1 MSDSSDNG
9 ILIEG
14 VRNSKKGTSD
24 GSKSYGNHGC
34 NGGLMANAFE
44 YVIDNKGICSD
55 ESYPYT
61 ASSSFMDKCKTECD
75 LVNGSDIT
83 KLDPGLRPL
92 SILFQDYNLFSH
104 LTVKDNIAIGLRPN
118 LKLDDLETEMVNSV
132 IEEVGLSKFKFIKP
146 FQLSGGQRT
155 RVSLARSIVRSKP
168 ILLLDEAFSGLGPAL
183 RSEMIK
189 LIKDKSI
196 KEGITLIM
204 VSHHIKDAIELDQKV
219 IFVNDGETMKPTN
232 VSIFINSQDK
242 NIRDYIGS

>member
-1 MSDSSDNG
+1 MLQVKNLFVDLGGFRLTADFEIERGSLISIVGPSG
-9 ILIEG
+9 AGKSTILNALAGFIPLTSG
-14 VRNSKKGTSD
+14 VIKW
-24 GSKSYGNHGC
+24 
-34 NGGLMANAFE
+34 
-44 YVIDNKGICSD
+44 
-55 ESYPYT
+55 
-61 ASSSFMDKCKTECD
+61 
-75 LVNGSDIT
+75 NGSDIT

-219 IFVNDGETMKPTN
+219 IFVNDGETMKPCLLYT
-232 VSIFINSQDK
+232 SPSP
-242 NIRDYIGS
+242 RD

>member
-1 MSDSSDNG
+1 MLQVKNLVVDLDGFKLTADFEIEKGS
-9 ILIEG
+9 LISIVG
-14 VRNSKKGTSD
+14 PSGAGKSTLLNALAGFIPLTS
-24 GSKSYGNHGC
+24 
-34 NGGLMANAFE
+34 GL
-44 YVIDNKGICSD
+44 IKW
-55 ESYPYT
+55 
-61 ASSSFMDKCKTECD
+61 
-75 LVNGSDIT
+75 NGSDIT

-92 SILFQDYNLFSH
+92 NILFQDYNLFSH

-118 LKLDDLETEMVNSV
+118 LKLNDLETDLVNSI

-155 RVSLARSIVRSKP
+155 RVSLARAIVRSKP

-232 VSIFINSQDK
+232 VSIFINSSDE

>member
-1 MSDSSDNG
+1 MLQVKNLFVDLGGFRLTADFEIERGSLISIVGPSG
-9 ILIEG
+9 AGKSTILNALAGFIPLTSG
-14 VRNSKKGTSD
+14 VIKW
-24 GSKSYGNHGC
+24 
-34 NGGLMANAFE
+34 
-44 YVIDNKGICSD
+44 
-55 ESYPYT
+55 
-61 ASSSFMDKCKTECD
+61 
-75 LVNGSDIT
+75 NGSDIT

-232 VSIFINSQDK
+232 VTDF
-242 NIRDYIGS
+242 Y

>member
-1 MSDSSDNG
+1 MLQVKNLFVDLGGFRLTADFEIERGSLISIVGPSG
-9 ILIEG
+9 AGKSTILNALAGFIPLTSG
-14 VRNSKKGTSD
+14 VIKW
-24 GSKSYGNHGC
+24 
-34 NGGLMANAFE
+34 
-44 YVIDNKGICSD
+44 
-55 ESYPYT
+55 
-61 ASSSFMDKCKTECD
+61 
-75 LVNGSDIT
+75 NGSDIT

-219 IFVNDGETMKPTN
+219 IFVNDGKTMKPTN

>member
-1 MSDSSDNG
+1 MGGFRLTADFEIERGSLISIVGPSG
-9 ILIEG
+9 AGKSTILNALAGFIPLTSG
-14 VRNSKKGTSD
+14 VIKW
-24 GSKSYGNHGC
+24 
-34 NGGLMANAFE
+34 
-44 YVIDNKGICSD
+44 
-55 ESYPYT
+55 
-61 ASSSFMDKCKTECD
+61 
-75 LVNGSDIT
+75 NGSDIT
-83 KLDPGLRPL
+83 KLDPGFRPL

-232 VSIFINSQDK
+232 VSIFINSRDK

>member
-1 MSDSSDNG
+1 MLQVKNLFVDLGGFRLTADFEIERGS
-9 ILIEG
+9 LISIVGPSGAGKSTLLNALAGFIPLTSG
-14 VRNSKKGTSD
+14 VIKW
-24 GSKSYGNHGC
+24 
-34 NGGLMANAFE
+34 
-44 YVIDNKGICSD
+44 
-55 ESYPYT
+55 
-61 ASSSFMDKCKTECD
+61 
-75 LVNGSDIT
+75 NGSDIT

-232 VSIFINSQDK
+232 VSIFINSQDE

>member
-1 MSDSSDNG
+1 MLQVKNLFFDLGGFRLTADFEIERGSLISIVGPSG
-9 ILIEG
+9 AGKSTILNALAGFIPLTSG
-14 VRNSKKGTSD
+14 VIKW
-24 GSKSYGNHGC
+24 
-34 NGGLMANAFE
+34 
-44 YVIDNKGICSD
+44 
-55 ESYPYT
+55 
-61 ASSSFMDKCKTECD
+61 
-75 LVNGSDIT
+75 NGSDIT

-118 LKLDDLETEMVNSV
+118 LKLNDSETEMVNSV

-232 VSIFINSQDK
+232 CLLYTSPSP
-242 NIRDYIGS
+242 RD

>member
-1 MSDSSDNG
+1 MLQVKNLFVDLGGFRLTADFEIERGSLVSIVGPSG
-9 ILIEG
+9 AGKSTILNALAGFIPLTSG
-14 VRNSKKGTSD
+14 VIKW
-24 GSKSYGNHGC
+24 
-34 NGGLMANAFE
+34 
-44 YVIDNKGICSD
+44 
-55 ESYPYT
+55 
-61 ASSSFMDKCKTECD
+61 
-75 LVNGSDIT
+75 NGSEIT

-232 VSIFINSQDK
+232 VSIFINSQDE

>member
-1 MSDSSDNG
+1 LYYAFSYFIYLIILEKFMLKVKNLIVDLGSFRLTADFEIERGSLISIVGPSGAGKSSLLNALAG
-9 ILIEG
+9 FIPLTSG
-14 VRNSKKGTSD
+14 VIKW
-24 GSKSYGNHGC
+24 
-34 NGGLMANAFE
+34 
-44 YVIDNKGICSD
+44 
-55 ESYPYT
+55 
-61 ASSSFMDKCKTECD
+61 
-75 LVNGSDIT
+75 NGSDFT

-118 LKLDDLETEMVNSV
+118 LKLNDLETDLVNSV

-232 VSIFINSQDK
+232 VSNFINSHDE
-242 NIRDYIGS
+242 NIRGYIGS

>member
-1 MSDSSDNG
+1 MLQVKNLFVDLGGFRLTADFEIERGSLISIVGPSG
-9 ILIEG
+9 AGKSTILNALAGFIPLTSG
-14 VRNSKKGTSD
+14 VIKW
-24 GSKSYGNHGC
+24 
-34 NGGLMANAFE
+34 
-44 YVIDNKGICSD
+44 
-55 ESYPYT
+55 
-61 ASSSFMDKCKTECD
+61 
-75 LVNGSDIT
+75 NGSDIT

-232 VSIFINSQDK
+232 VSIFIKSRDK

>member
-1 MSDSSDNG
+1 MLQVKNLFVDLGGFRLTADFEIERGSLISIVGPSG
-9 ILIEG
+9 AGKSTILNALAGFIPLTSG
-14 VRNSKKGTSD
+14 VIKW
-24 GSKSYGNHGC
+24 
-34 NGGLMANAFE
+34 
-44 YVIDNKGICSD
+44 
-55 ESYPYT
+55 
-61 ASSSFMDKCKTECD
+61 
-75 LVNGSDIT
+75 NGSDIT

-196 KEGITLIM
+196 KEGITLLM

>member
-1 MSDSSDNG
+1 MLQVKNLFVDLGGFRLTADFEIERGSLISIVGPSG
-9 ILIEG
+9 AGKSTILNALAGFIPLTSG
-14 VRNSKKGTSD
+14 VIKW
-24 GSKSYGNHGC
+24 
-34 NGGLMANAFE
+34 
-44 YVIDNKGICSD
+44 
-55 ESYPYT
+55 
-61 ASSSFMDKCKTECD
+61 
-75 LVNGSDIT
+75 NGSDIT

-183 RSEMIK
+183 RSEMVK
-189 LIKDKSI
+189 LIKNKSI
-196 KEGITLIM
+196 KKGITLIM

-219 IFVNDGETMKPTN
+219 IFVNDGKTMKPTN

>member
-1 MSDSSDNG
+1 MLQVKNLFVDLGGFRLTADFEIERGSLISIVGPSG
-9 ILIEG
+9 AGKSTILNALAGFIPLTSG
-14 VRNSKKGTSD
+14 VIKW
-24 GSKSYGNHGC
+24 
-34 NGGLMANAFE
+34 
-44 YVIDNKGICSD
+44 
-55 ESYPYT
+55 
-61 ASSSFMDKCKTECD
+61 
-75 LVNGSDIT
+75 NGSDIT

-189 LIKDKSI
+189 LIKNKSI
-196 KEGITLIM
+196 KKGITLIM

-219 IFVNDGETMKPTN
+219 IFVNDGKTMKPTN

>member
-1 MSDSSDNG
+1 MLQVKNLFVDLGGFRLTADFEIERGSLVSIVGPSG
-9 ILIEG
+9 AGKSTILNALAGFIPLTSG
-14 VRNSKKGTSD
+14 VIKW
-24 GSKSYGNHGC
+24 
-34 NGGLMANAFE
+34 
-44 YVIDNKGICSD
+44 
-55 ESYPYT
+55 
-61 ASSSFMDKCKTECD
+61 
-75 LVNGSDIT
+75 NGSDIT

-189 LIKDKSI
+189 LIKNKSI
-196 KEGITLIM
+196 KKGITLIM

-219 IFVNDGETMKPTN
+219 IFVNDGKTMKPTN

>member
-1 MSDSSDNG
+1 MLQVKNLFVDLGGFRLTADFEIERGSLISIVGPSG
-9 ILIEG
+9 AGKSTILNALAGFIPLTSG
-14 VRNSKKGTSD
+14 VIKW
-24 GSKSYGNHGC
+24 
-34 NGGLMANAFE
+34 
-44 YVIDNKGICSD
+44 
-55 ESYPYT
+55 
-61 ASSSFMDKCKTECD
+61 
-75 LVNGSDIT
+75 NGSDIT

-219 IFVNDGETMKPTN
+219 IFVNNGETMKPTN
-232 VSIFINSQDK
+232 VSIFINSLDK

>member
-1 MSDSSDNG
+1 MLQVKNLFVDLGGFRLTADFEIERGSLISIVGPSG
-9 ILIEG
+9 AGKSTILNALAGFIPLTSG
-14 VRNSKKGTSD
+14 VIKW
-24 GSKSYGNHGC
+24 
-34 NGGLMANAFE
+34 
-44 YVIDNKGICSD
+44 
-55 ESYPYT
+55 
-61 ASSSFMDKCKTECD
+61 
-75 LVNGSDIT
+75 NGSDIT

-232 VSIFINSQDK
+232 VSIFINSQDE

>member
-1 MSDSSDNG
+1 MLQVKNLFVDLGGFRLTADFEIERGSLISIVGPSGAGKSSLLNALAG
-9 ILIEG
+9 FIPLTSG
-14 VRNSKKGTSD
+14 VIKW
-24 GSKSYGNHGC
+24 
-34 NGGLMANAFE
+34 
-44 YVIDNKGICSD
+44 
-55 ESYPYT
+55 
-61 ASSSFMDKCKTECD
+61 
-75 LVNGSDIT
+75 NGSDFT

-118 LKLDDLETEMVNSV
+118 LKLNDLETHLVNSV

-232 VSIFINSQDK
+232 VSNFINSHDE
-242 NIRDYIGS
+242 NIRGYIGS

>member
-1 MSDSSDNG
+1 MLQVKNLVVDLDGFKLTADFEIEKCS
-9 ILIEG
+9 LISIVG
-14 VRNSKKGTSD
+14 PSGAGKSTLLNALAGFIPLTS
-24 GSKSYGNHGC
+24 
-34 NGGLMANAFE
+34 GL
-44 YVIDNKGICSD
+44 IKW
-55 ESYPYT
+55 
-61 ASSSFMDKCKTECD
+61 
-75 LVNGSDIT
+75 NGSDIT

-92 SILFQDYNLFSH
+92 NILFQDYNLFSH

-118 LKLDDLETEMVNSV
+118 LKLNDLETDLVNSI

-155 RVSLARSIVRSKP
+155 RVSLARAIVRSKP

-204 VSHHIKDAIELDQKV
+204 VSHNIKDAIELDQKV

-232 VSIFINSQDK
+232 VSIFINSHDG

>member
-1 MSDSSDNG
+1 MNALAGFIPLTS
-9 ILIEG
+9 G
-14 VRNSKKGTSD
+14 VIKW
-24 GSKSYGNHGC
+24 
-34 NGGLMANAFE
+34 
-44 YVIDNKGICSD
+44 
-55 ESYPYT
+55 
-61 ASSSFMDKCKTECD
+61 
-75 LVNGSDIT
+75 NGSDIT

-219 IFVNDGETMKPTN
+219 IFVKDGETMKPTN

>member
-1 MSDSSDNG
+1 MLKVKNLIVDLGSFRLTADFEIERGSLISIVGPSGAGKSSLLNALAG
-9 ILIEG
+9 FIPLTSG
-14 VRNSKKGTSD
+14 VIKW
-24 GSKSYGNHGC
+24 
-34 NGGLMANAFE
+34 
-44 YVIDNKGICSD
+44 
-55 ESYPYT
+55 
-61 ASSSFMDKCKTECD
+61 
-75 LVNGSDIT
+75 NGSDFT

-118 LKLDDLETEMVNSV
+118 LKLNDLETDLVNSV
-132 IEEVGLSKFKFIKP
+132 IEGVGLSKFKFIKP
-146 FQLSGGQRT
+146 FQLSGGQKT

-196 KEGITLIM
+196 KEGVTLIM

-232 VSIFINSQDK
+232 VSNFINSRDE
-242 NIRDYIGS
+242 NIRGYIGS

>member
-1 MSDSSDNG
+1 MLQVKNLFVDLGGFRLTADFEIERGSLISIVGPSG
-9 ILIEG
+9 AGKSTILNALAGFIPLTSG
-14 VRNSKKGTSD
+14 VIKW
-24 GSKSYGNHGC
+24 
-34 NGGLMANAFE
+34 
-44 YVIDNKGICSD
+44 
-55 ESYPYT
+55 
-61 ASSSFMDKCKTECD
+61 
-75 LVNGSDIT
+75 NGSDIT

-232 VSIFINSQDK
+232 VSNFINSHDE
-242 NIRDYIGS
+242 NIRGYIGS

>member
-1 MSDSSDNG
+1 MLKVKNLIVDLGSFRLTADFEIERGSLISIVGPSGAGKSSLLNALAG
-9 ILIEG
+9 FIPLTSG
-14 VRNSKKGTSD
+14 VIKW
-24 GSKSYGNHGC
+24 
-34 NGGLMANAFE
+34 
-44 YVIDNKGICSD
+44 
-55 ESYPYT
+55 
-61 ASSSFMDKCKTECD
+61 
-75 LVNGSDIT
+75 NGSDFT

-104 LTVKDNIAIGLRPN
+104 LTEKDNIAIGLRPN
-118 LKLDDLETEMVNSV
+118 LKLNDLETDLVNSV

-232 VSIFINSQDK
+232 VSNFINSHDE
-242 NIRDYIGS
+242 NIRGYIGS

>member
-1 MSDSSDNG
+1 MLQVKNLFVDLGGFRLTADFEIERGSLISIVGPSG
-9 ILIEG
+9 AGKSTILNALAGFIPLTSG
-14 VRNSKKGTSD
+14 VIKW
-24 GSKSYGNHGC
+24 
-34 NGGLMANAFE
+34 
-44 YVIDNKGICSD
+44 
-55 ESYPYT
+55 
-61 ASSSFMDKCKTECD
+61 
-75 LVNGSDIT
+75 NGSDIT

-232 VSIFINSQDK
+232 VFDF
-242 NIRDYIGS
+242 Y

>member
-1 MSDSSDNG
+1 MLQVKNLFVDLGGFRLTADFEIERGSLISIVGPSG
-9 ILIEG
+9 AGKSTILNALAGFIPLTSG
-14 VRNSKKGTSD
+14 VIKW
-24 GSKSYGNHGC
+24 
-34 NGGLMANAFE
+34 
-44 YVIDNKGICSD
+44 
-55 ESYPYT
+55 
-61 ASSSFMDKCKTECD
+61 
-75 LVNGSDIT
+75 NGSDIT

-204 VSHHIKDAIELDQKV
+204 VSHHIKDAIEPVSYTHLRAH
-219 IFVNDGETMKPTN
+219 ET
-232 VSIFINSQDK
+232 
-242 NIRDYIGS
+242 

>member
-1 MSDSSDNG
+1 MLQVKNLFVDLGGFRLTADFEIERGSLISIVGPSG
-9 ILIEG
+9 AGKSTILNALAGFIPLTSG
-14 VRNSKKGTSD
+14 VIKW
-24 GSKSYGNHGC
+24 
-34 NGGLMANAFE
+34 
-44 YVIDNKGICSD
+44 
-55 ESYPYT
+55 
-61 ASSSFMDKCKTECD
+61 
-75 LVNGSDIT
+75 NGSDIT

-204 VSHHIKDAIELDQKV
+204 VSHHI
-219 IFVNDGETMKPTN
+219 T
-232 VSIFINSQDK
+232 
-242 NIRDYIGS
+242 

>member
-1 MSDSSDNG
+1 MLQVKNLFVDLGGFRLTADFEIERGSLISIVGPSG
-9 ILIEG
+9 AGKSTILNALAGFIPLTSG
-14 VRNSKKGTSD
+14 VIKW
-24 GSKSYGNHGC
+24 
-34 NGGLMANAFE
+34 
-44 YVIDNKGICSD
+44 
-55 ESYPYT
+55 
-61 ASSSFMDKCKTECD
+61 
-75 LVNGSDIT
+75 NGSDIT

>member
-1 MSDSSDNG
+1 MLQVKNLFVDLGGFRLTADFEIERGSLISIVGPSGAGKSTILNALAGFIPLTSGVIKWNG
-9 ILIEG
+9 L
-14 VRNSKKGTSD
+14 
-24 GSKSYGNHGC
+24 
-34 NGGLMANAFE
+34 
-44 YVIDNKGICSD
+44 
-55 ESYPYT
+55 
-61 ASSSFMDKCKTECD
+61 
-75 LVNGSDIT
+75 DIT

-232 VSIFINSQDK
+232 VSIFINSQDE